1 MASYVISIAALRRNA
16 AILRETADA
25 AGCKIV
31 LALKGFSCWKAFP
44 YIREYLDGCC
54 ASGLWEALLARDYFG
69 KHVVTYSPAYQEED
83 IRQLCEFTH
92 HLDFN
97 SLSQWF
103 RFREMVMAHPRFQSG
118 ELHCG
123 LRVNPECSTGH
134 TALYDPCVPGS
145 RLGITADQLQGV
157 DLSGLSGL
165 HFHTL
170 CEQNSDDLEK
180 TLAAVDEKFGHLLR
194 SPQFTYLNMGG
205 GHWITKPFYDRERL
219 IRLVRETREKYGVEV
234 WLEPGEA
241 GAIHTGV
248 LRSEVL
254 DVFESAGHKLAILD
268 ISATAHMPD
277 VLEMPYRPDVFL
289 AEEAT
294 KVVEE
299 YKQLAEDHPTDP
311 IVRYT
316 LAEALVDAGDYS
328 AAIPHLQQ
336 ARSNPHIRPVVH
348 RLLARVFKALGIY
361 DQLAKEIAEE
371 AESMPERVR
380 AQPAVTSPGES
391 YDHAGESGKHLY
403 RLGGP
408 TCLAGD
414 VTGDFAFRRP
424 LKPGDILVFDDM
436 AHYTMV
442 KTTTF
447 NGVPHP
453 AIVLQHEDGRLE
465 TIREFGYPDF
475 RDRLS

>member
-1 MASYVISIAALRRNA
+1 VASFVISIAALRRNTA
-16 AILRETADA
+16 LLRKTADA

-44 YIREYLDGCC
+44 HFRDHLDGCC
-54 ASGLWEALLARDYFG
+54 ASGLWEAQLARDYFG
-69 KHVVTYSPAYQEED
+69 KHVVTYSPAYQEEE

-97 SLSQWF
+97 SLAQWF
-103 RFREMVMAHPRFQSG
+103 RFREIVMAHPRFKNGQ
-118 ELHCG
+118 LHCG
-123 LRVNPECSTGH
+123 LRINPECSTGS
-134 TALYDPCVPGS
+134 TPLYDPCVAGS
-145 RLGITADQLQGV
+145 RLGITADQLAGA
-157 DLSGLSGL
+157 DLTGLSGL

-170 CEQNSDDLEK
+170 CEQDSDDLEK

-205 GHWITKPFYDRERL
+205 GHWITKPFYDRDRL
-219 IRLVRETREKYGVEV
+219 IRLVRETRTKYGVEV

-241 GAIHTGV
+241 NAIHTGV
-248 LRSEVL
+248 LRATVL
-254 DVFESAGHKLAILD
+254 DVFESMGHRHAILD

-289 AEEAT
+289 
-294 KVVEE
+294 VESSKSE
-299 YKQLAEDHPTDP
+299 VPISKAPCVTLEGETYLPATDP
-311 IVRYT
+311 QSTISHPP
-316 LAEALVDAGDYS
+316 S
-328 AAIPHLQQ
+328 AI
-336 ARSNPHIRPVVH
+336 S
-348 RLLARVFKALGIY
+348 
-361 DQLAKEIAEE
+361 
-371 AESMPERVR
+371 
-380 AQPAVTSPGES
+380 
-391 YDHAGESGKHLY
+391 Y

-414 VTGDFAFRRP
+414 ITGDFAFPRP
-424 LKPGDILVFDDM
+424 LEVGDILVFDDM

-453 AIVLQHEDGRLE
+453 SIVLQHEDGRLE
-465 TIREFGYPDF
+465 TVREFGYADF

>member
-1 MASYVISIAALRRNA
+1 MASFVVSIAALKRNS

-44 YIREYLDGCC
+44 YIRQDLDGCC

-103 RFREMVMAHPRFQSG
+103 RFREMVMAHPRFKSG
-118 ELHCG
+118 EFHCG
-123 LRVNPECSTGH
+123 LRVNPQCSTGH

-145 RLGITADQLQGV
+145 RLGITADQLENA
-157 DLSGLSGL
+157 DLTGLSGL

-170 CEQNSDDLEK
+170 CEQNSDDLER

-219 IRLVRETREKYGVEV
+219 VRLVKETQEKYGVEV

-248 LRSEVL
+248 LRAEVL

-289 AEEAT
+289 
-294 KVVEE
+294 
-299 YKQLAEDHPTDP
+299 
-311 IVRYT
+311 
-316 LAEALVDAGDYS
+316 VDGAASS
-328 AAIPHLQQ
+328 A
-336 ARSNPHIRPVVH
+336 
-348 RLLARVFKALGIY
+348 K
-361 DQLAKEIAEE
+361 
-371 AESMPERVR
+371 
-380 AQPAVTSPGES
+380 PAVTL
-391 YDHAGESGKHLY
+391 AGERYHPSAESGEHLY

-414 VTGDFAFRRP
+414 VTGDFAFPRP
-424 LKPGDILVFDDM
+424 LKPGDVLVFDDM

-453 AIVLQHEDGRLE
+453 SIMLQHEDGRLE
-465 TIREFGYPDF
+465 TLREFGYEDF
-475 RDRLS
+475 RDRLA

>member
-1 MASYVISIAALRRNA
+1 MNDVHLPGVASFVISIEALKRNSR
-16 AILRETADA
+16 ILRETADA

-31 LALKGFSCWKAFP
+31 LALKGFSCWKAFE
-44 YIREYLDGCC
+44 YIREDLDGCC

-69 KHVVTYSPAYQEED
+69 KQVVTYSPAYQEED

-103 RFREMVMAHPRFQSG
+103 RFRDMVMVHPRFLSG

-123 LRVNPECSTGH
+123 LRVNPECSTGQ

-145 RLGITADQLQGV
+145 RLGITADQLAGA
-157 DLSGLSGL
+157 DLTGLSGL

-194 SPQFTYLNMGG
+194 SPQFKYLNMGG
-205 GHWITKPFYDRERL
+205 GHWITKPFYDRELL
-219 IRLVRETREKYGVEV
+219 IRKVRETREKYDVEV

-277 VLEMPYRPDVFL
+277 VLEMPYRPDVYL
-289 AEEAT
+289 VEKEASAQRTRPAEITAPAVQFDGE
-294 KVVEE
+294 
-299 YKQLAEDHPTDP
+299 
-311 IVRYT
+311 
-316 LAEALVDAGDYS
+316 
-328 AAIPHLQQ
+328 
-336 ARSNPHIRPVVH
+336 
-348 RLLARVFKALGIY
+348 IY
-361 DQLAKEIAEE
+361 ESSEE
-371 AESMPERVR
+371 AEGHV
-380 AQPAVTSPGES
+380 
-391 YDHAGESGKHLY
+391 Y

-414 VTGDFAFRRP
+414 VTGDFAFPRA
-424 LKPGDILVFDDM
+424 LQPGDILVFDDM

-442 KTTTF
+442 KTTIF

-453 AIVLQHEDGRLE
+453 SIVLQHEDGRLE
-465 TIREFGYPDF
+465 TIREFGYADF
-475 RDRLS
+475 RDRLA

>member
-1 MASYVISIAALRRNA
+1 VASFVISIAALQRNS
-16 AILRETADA
+16 AILKDTAAA
-25 AGCKIV
+25 AGCRIV
-31 LALKGFSCWKAFP
+31 LAMKGFSCWKAFP
-44 YIREYLDGCC
+44 YIREDLDGCC

-69 KHVVTYSPAYQEED
+69 KHVVTYSPAYQEEE
-83 IRQLCEFTH
+83 IRQLCGFTH

-103 RFREMVMAHPRFQSG
+103 RFREIVMAHPRFVSG
-118 ELHCG
+118 EMHCG

-134 TALYDPCVPGS
+134 TPLYDPCVPGS
-145 RLGITADQLQGV
+145 RLGITADQLAGA
-157 DLSGLSGL
+157 DLTGLTGL

-219 IRLVRETREKYGVEV
+219 VRLVRETQEKYAVEV

-241 GAIHTGV
+241 AAIHTGV
-248 LRSEVL
+248 LRAEVL

-277 VLEMPYRPDVFL
+277 VLEMPYRPEVFL
-289 AEEAT
+289 AETKGTNAT
-294 KVVEE
+294 PLGELLE
-299 YKQLAEDHPTDP
+299 YFSTEP
-311 IVRYT
+311 IEITRQGTIVQT
-316 LAEALVDAGDYS
+316 IE
-328 AAIPHLQQ
+328 
-336 ARSNPHIRPVVH
+336 RPS
-348 RLLARVFKALGIY
+348 L
-361 DQLAKEIAEE
+361 
-371 AESMPERVR
+371 
-380 AQPAVTSPGES
+380 PAVTLKGEF
-391 YDHAGESGKHLY
+391 YRPATESGPHLY

-414 VTGDFAFRRP
+414 VTGDFAFPRP
-424 LKPGDILVFDDM
+424 LKVGDTLVFDDM

-442 KTTTF
+442 KTTIF

-453 AIVLQHEDGRLE
+453 SIVLQHEDGRLE